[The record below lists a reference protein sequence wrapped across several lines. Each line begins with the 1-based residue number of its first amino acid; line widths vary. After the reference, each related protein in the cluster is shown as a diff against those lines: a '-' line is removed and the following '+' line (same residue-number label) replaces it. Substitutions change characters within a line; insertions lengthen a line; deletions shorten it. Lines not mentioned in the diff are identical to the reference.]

1 MKYAD
6 LHIHT
11 NHSDG
16 VCEIADVLI
25 DAKKHGLKVISI
37 TDHDTINHYDDIFTM
52 AEKINIKVI
61 KGVEMSCYDFDV
73 FKKVHVIGLWL
84 NKECPNIE
92 KLCNNT
98 LTCRDNYH
106 KELISLLNK
115 KGYDITYQ
123 DAKKYSKY
131 SIVFKMNIFQALKE
145 KYPKEM
151 TPKKYKELFASQT
164 SKETDM
170 KMGYIPVDQGICA
183 ILQDGG
189 IPILAHPCE
198 YNNYDE
204 IGKYVQFGLKGIEI
218 NHSKMK
224 EKDYSLVLY
233 YANKYNLLKSGGSDY
248 HNPELISFG
257 KFGLEKNEFKELES
271 SAKKLKKI

>member
-16 VCEIADVLI
+16 VCEISDVLI
-25 DAKKHGLKVISI
+25 DAKNHGLKVISI
-37 TDHDTINHYDDIFTM
+37 TDHDTINHYDDIFTL

-73 FKKVHVIGLWL
+73 FKKVHIIGLWL

-92 KLCNNT
+92 KLCSNT

-145 KYPKEM
+145 KYPEEM

-170 KMGYIPVDQGICA
+170 KMGYIPVDQGIRA

-224 EKDYSLVLY
+224 EKDYPLVLY

-248 HNPELISFG
+248 HNPELITFG
-257 KFGLEKNEFKELES
+257 KFGLEKNEFEELEY
-271 SAKKLKKI
+271 SAKKFKKM

>member
-16 VCEIADVLI
+16 VCEIEDVLR
-25 DAKKHGLKVISI
+25 DAKNHGLEVISI
-37 TDHDTINHYDDIFTM
+37 TDHDTVDHYDEIYSL
-52 AEKINIKVI
+52 AKNINIKII

-73 FKKVHVIGLWL
+73 FKKVHIIGLWL
-84 NKECPNIE
+84 NKECPHIE
-92 KLCNNT
+92 TLCKKT
-98 LTCRDNYH
+98 LSCRDNYH
-106 KELISLLNK
+106 RELISLLNK

-145 KYPKEM
+145 KYPDEM
-151 TPKKYKELFASQT
+151 TPQKYKELFASKT

-170 KMGYIPVDQGICA
+170 KMGYIPVDQGIKA
-183 ILQDGG
+183 IIQDGG

-224 EKDYSLVLY
+224 EKDFLLTLD

-248 HNPELISFG
+248 HNPELITFG
-257 KFGLEKNEFKELES
+257 KFGLEKKEFDELEN
-271 SAKKLKKI
+271 AVLKNKK